1 MCVSLT
7 LTMFGATL
15 FFQGCM
21 GPMSPMSLPQKVEPP
36 AEPPV
41 AREFWAPLVA
51 KADQDPD
58 DGSVTFLFR
67 DADANL
73 VRVATA
79 ACGEG
84 KPNEREGEVL
94 IVRVQHKGVTNFS
107 VGCKE
112 PPSLM

>member
-1 MCVSLT
+1 MCVSIT
-7 LTMFGATL
+7 LKMFGASL
-15 FFQGCM
+15 FFQGCASL
-21 GPMSPMSLPQKVEPP
+21 GPMGLPQKVEPP

-41 AREFWAPLVA
+41 SREFWAPTVA

-67 DADANL
+67 DTEASL
-73 VRVATA
+73 VRAAAA
-79 ACGEG
+79 ACCEG